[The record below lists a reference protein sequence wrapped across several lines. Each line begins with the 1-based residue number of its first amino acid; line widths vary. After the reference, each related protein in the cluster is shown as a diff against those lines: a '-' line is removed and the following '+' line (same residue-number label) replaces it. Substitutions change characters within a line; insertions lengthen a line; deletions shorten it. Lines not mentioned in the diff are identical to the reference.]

1 MQIKEIFKTKI
12 EERIEPII
20 KVGERQDEAKL
31 AAEIKNYVVTPTIE
45 KYLDDLVEHYT
56 DTLRSSTTE
65 IGVWISGY
73 FGSGKSHLAKIAA
86 LLIENRNLEGTS
98 ATKIFETRIPSES
111 TYRNSIIRNLGRINQ
126 CYTSVLAF
134 NINGITD
141 DKNTPL
147 AKLLLSQ
154 YYLSKGYSQNLVYAR
169 VIESEL
175 DKQGKLAQLH
185 HRIEELAK
193 KSWKNIQNNL
203 SFYSKHLYQAACE
216 VVPEVFSSTQA
227 VQEALKTAEQGDL
240 YNAQFLVRTLLD
252 DLEIQEKQLGKP
264 CRFLL
269 VLDES
274 GQWIED
280 NAGRLS
286 LLQAFIEEAAAK
298 GQGKIWVIVTTHED
312 MGAVYDNARALKA
325 DMKKIEGRFRFKFS
339 LTTENIG
346 LVLEDRIFKKTIAG
360 TTEVKNAYNGNSG
373 VLRDLGELKNTNQ
386 RLPECN
392 EEKFT
397 TFYPFL
403 PYQINLIPE
412 IVKSLRS
419 SGGRAEQL
427 SGSTRTLLG
436 IVQDILA
443 GNGRRNYLNGYVG
456 EVVSFD
462 EVYHNLAN
470 NEVNP
475 DHRDEIKRV
484 IEVVPNGNLLTQRVV
499 EVLYLIGQIKYI
511 PKTVDNLARLLV
523 EHTTDDL
530 TSIINK
536 IKPELDKLIK
546 ATIVAKI
553 GDNYEFLTGE
563 KRTFEKEVS
572 EEVASLRVQDLE
584 AGMTK
589 FASSDVLGFS
599 NIPFKA
605 VEFQTKIYL
614 DDNVVTKEGF
624 VEVKVYSPLAAI
636 THKVAELESTSLEQ
650 SEQKTIFVLCDRIP
664 GFDVNLKYYLAMQR
678 VIDRWKGDPQQSEEA
693 RKLASERE
701 SNDLNKLS
709 RSLKA
714 EIQKGLKQATVI
726 FRGSARTITV
736 KPGQTPGDAVR
747 SEIATFFP
755 TLYPKYEK
763 VPVRIINEQKAI
775 LSILNGEKTLSTEI
789 QELKLFDKS
798 GQIDLES
805 PLLDAIR
812 VFLSTR
818 QSKSERTFGKDLL
831 NEFVQPPYGW
841 DAGVIRVG
849 VAALVRSAVLKV
861 LIDKKPYTNPADT
874 QLQSALRVSREFDKV
889 DLVLEET
896 EPDLDVLSEV
906 RQAIIKLTGNRKID
920 ETPSAISEAMEKFGN
935 ELLAKA
941 EKTELWATPANLP
954 LPETFIDGKEVF
966 AKIVSLTNAM
976 HRVNE
981 IHSYSQKLPSYVEG
995 ICSVDLFVEKWGKA
1009 FTEMRDFAAT
1019 ISTIEY
1025 RLPQN
1030 SDCVSFL
1037 KDWETTKTQAKF
1049 TDKQVWQD
1057 LQTSQQT
1064 ANLNFQKII
1073 NDWREEARNLAV
1085 NAIEEIPQKL
1095 AEYNL
1100 PIEELRDLLTK
1111 DLNQFLTNLDGITT
1125 PSHIA
1130 GLPEQARE
1138 LIRKLDAAIQQEK
1151 NRRHSPTVGENRD
1164 DNGGYQVNSSVKQIR
1179 ISAIAQKTRIQNLE
1193 QWYQIREQL
1202 DEAIKQELENG
1213 NEVELG

>member
-12 EERIEPII
+12 EERIEPVI
-20 KVGERQDEAKL
+20 KVGERQNAAKL
-31 AAEIKNYVVTPTIE
+31 AAEIRNYVVTPTIE
-45 KYLDDLVEHYT
+45 KYLEDFLEHYT
-56 DTLRSSTTE
+56 ETLRSPTTE

-86 LLIENRNLEGTS
+86 LLIENQILDGVS
-98 ATKIFETRIPSES
+98 AAKIFESRISPES
-111 TYRNSIIRNLGRINQ
+111 RYRDSINRSLSRLNQ
-126 CYTSVLAF
+126 CHTSVLAF
-134 NINGITD
+134 NINGIAD

-154 YYLSKGYSQNLVYAR
+154 YYLGKGYSKNLVYAR
-169 VIESEL
+169 VIEAEL
-175 DKQGKLAQLH
+175 DKQGKLSQLH
-185 HRIEELAK
+185 STIEKLAK
-193 KSWKNIQNNL
+193 KSWEDLQKNL

-216 VVPEVFSSTQA
+216 VAPEVFSSRQEVEQA
-227 VQEALKTAEQGDL
+227 LNTSEQGDL

-252 DLEIQEKQLGKP
+252 DLEIQEKSLGKP
-264 CRFLL
+264 CRLLL

-280 NAGRLS
+280 DAGRLS
-286 LLQAFIEEAAAK
+286 LLQAFVEEAAAK
-298 GQGKIWVIVTTHED
+298 GQGKIWTIVTTHED
-312 MGAVYDNARALKA
+312 MGSVYDNARALKA

-346 LVLEDRIFKKTIAG
+346 LVLEDRIFKKTITG
-360 TTEVKNAYNGNSG
+360 GTEVKSAYNDNSG
-373 VLRDLGELKNTNQ
+373 ILRDLGELQHTNQ
-386 RLPECN
+386 KLPECS
-392 EEKFT
+392 EERFT

-403 PYQINLIPE
+403 PYQIHLIPE

-419 SGGRAEQL
+419 AGGRAEQL

-443 GNGRRNYLNGYVG
+443 SKGRRNYLTSHVG
-456 EVVSFD
+456 EIVSFD

-484 IEVVPNGNLLTQRVV
+484 TEVVPGGTFLTQRVV
-499 EVLYLIGQIKYI
+499 EVLYLIGQIRYI
-511 PKTVDNLARLLV
+511 PKTIDNLARLLV
-523 EHTTDDL
+523 ESTSDDL

-536 IKPELDKLIK
+536 IKPELEKLSK
-546 ATIVAKI
+546 ATIIAKI

-563 KRTFEKEVS
+563 KRTFEQEVS
-572 EEVASLRVQDLE
+572 EEVAILRWQDLE
-584 AGMTK
+584 SGMIK

-599 NIPFKA
+599 NIPFKG

-614 DDNVVTKEGF
+614 DDNVVTKDGF
-624 VEVKVYSPLAAI
+624 VEVKVFSPFAAI
-636 THKVAELESTSLEQ
+636 TSKVAELENTSLEP
-650 SEQKTIFVLCDRIP
+650 SEQKTIFVLCDCIS
-664 GFDVNLKYYLAMQR
+664 GFDRDLKYYLAMQQ
-678 VIDRWKGDPQQSEEA
+678 VINRWKGDPHQSEEA

-709 RSLKA
+709 RSLKT

-736 KPGQTPGDAVR
+736 KAGQTAGETVR
-747 SEIATFFP
+747 GEIAAFFP

-775 LSILNGEKTLSTEI
+775 LSILNGEKNLSTEI

-798 GQIDLES
+798 GQIDLQS

-818 QSKSERTFGKDLL
+818 QSRRERTLGKDLL

-849 VAALVRSAVLKV
+849 VAALVRSAVLKI
-861 LIDKKPYTNPADT
+861 LINKKPYTNPVDGE
-874 QLQSALRVSREFDKV
+874 LQSALKVSREFDKV

-896 EPDLDVLSEV
+896 EPDLDILSEV
-906 RQAIIKLTGNRKID
+906 RQAVIKLTGNRKID

-941 EKTELWATPANLP
+941 QKAELWATPANLP
-954 LPETFIDGKEVF
+954 LSNTFLEGKEVF
-966 AKIVSLTNAM
+966 AKIVSLTNPM

-981 IHSYSQKLPSYVEG
+981 IHGYSQKLPSYVEG
-995 ICSVDLFVEKWGKA
+995 ISSVDLFVDKWGKA

-1025 RLPQN
+1025 RLLQN

-1057 LQTSQQT
+1057 LQTSQQI
-1064 ANLNFQKII
+1064 AKLNFQKII

-1095 AEYNL
+1095 ADHGL
-1100 PIEELRDLLTK
+1100 PVAELQESLVK
-1111 DLNQFLTNLDGITT
+1111 DFNQFVATLDVATSPT
-1125 PSHIA
+1125 HVAS
-1130 GLPEQARE
+1130 LPEQARE

-1151 NRRHSPTVGENRD
+1151 SRRDPPVVRENKE
-1164 DNGGYQVNSSVKQIR
+1164 DNEYKTNSSVKQIR
-1179 ISAIAQKTRIQNLE
+1179 VSAIAQKTRIQNIE
-1193 QWYQIREQL
+1193 QWDQIREQL
-1202 DEAIKQELENG
+1202 DKAIKQELENG